1 MIDIFGYM
9 VLGIILSGEVF
20 EKYRMLFGNSASAW
34 KRKGKR
40 EEIFVKSIRNASR
53 DL

>member
-20 EKYRMLFGNSASAW
+20 EKYRMLFENSGRAW

-40 EEIFVKSIRNASR
+40 EEISVKSTRNASC